1 MVKQRKW
8 FLSPFPFS
16 SPRRHLRS
24 DPAAA
29 VAATLLQL
37 CPTLCDPIDGS
48 PPGSPAPGLTLE
60 APNYNHTWPR
70 AGEGRRVPAGL
81 GRGCLT
87 LALDWAGPDCCVV
100 LRKHSEPRVSRE
112 WVWKD
117 PLPGLWGRGR
127 GRRMEGGHADVWFGW
142 VAGRQALD
150 GRVKSPRGLL

>member
-1 MVKQRKW
+1 M
-8 FLSPFPFS
+8 
-16 SPRRHLRS
+16 
-24 DPAAA
+24 
-29 VAATLLQL
+29 
-37 CPTLCDPIDGS
+37 
-48 PPGSPAPGLTLE
+48 
-60 APNYNHTWPR
+60 
-70 AGEGRRVPAGL
+70 PAGL